1 MNDVQ
6 RYTSEHNT
14 VKMGKPFE
22 FVSILQNSLRK
33 CYNTPLFELKYICWL
48 SRSFEFGDDK
58 LYQQRRWAED
68 LEKETKSFINAVSQA
83 RIRLRVLSRNKV
95 TCGLEL
101 DTQFG
106 VLKRKLSHLEVK
118 SVIGHLENGG
128 LGYVK
133 FDMWKWPTRKK
144 INGTQCRTKPM
155 KWKFDMWRWPK
166 RKKERRNESYVKP
179 MFWYED
185 LYKEFRLECCRKGAV
200 VLLFMF
206 DAVVDGSSK
215 IQRGNEV
222 KTKFAREGIKYEM
235 GEWVYLKLQPYMLIS
250 VRKSHHNKF
259 SANVYD
265 PYQVTVER
273 GKVTCKLETLEK
285 AKIHQE
291 R

>member
-1 MNDVQ
+1 ML
-6 RYTSEHNT
+6 
-14 VKMGKPFE
+14 PFRCYL
-22 FVSILQNSLRK
+22 ILGVLH
-33 CYNTPLFELKYICWL
+33 
-48 SRSFEFGDDK
+48 
-58 LYQQRRWAED
+58 
-68 LEKETKSFINAVSQA
+68 KSFINAVSQA

-106 VLKRKLSHLEVK
+106 VLKRKLSHLDVK
-118 SVIGHLENGG
+118 SVIGHLENKG

-133 FDMWKWPTRKK
+133 FDIQR
-144 INGTQCRTKPM
+144 G
-155 KWKFDMWRWPK
+155 
-166 RKKERRNESYVKP
+166 KKERRKESYVQL

-235 GEWVYLKLQPYMLIS
+235 GDWVYLKLQPYMLIS

-259 SANVYD
+259 YANVYD

-273 GKVTCKLETLEK
+273 GKVACKLETLQK
-285 AKIHQE
+285 AKIHLVFYASQLKKDKRMQKGGGVIRLCMCWYLLNGQVE
-291 R
+291 MLVLHGSALKT